1 MNEVGIFD
9 IDSINTPTNKT
20 VDVVFL
26 PSENVKTFTTI
37 IYKNNKK
44 ITQNNQT
51 NISFRETGIYKI
63 KIKAT
68 LNDGR
73 EQTLRY

>member
-73 EQTLRY
+73 E